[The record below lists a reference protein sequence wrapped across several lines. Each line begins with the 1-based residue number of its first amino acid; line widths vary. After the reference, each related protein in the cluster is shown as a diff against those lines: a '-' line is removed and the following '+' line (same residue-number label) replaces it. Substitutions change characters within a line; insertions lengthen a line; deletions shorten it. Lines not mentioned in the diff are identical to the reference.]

1 MHKQTTVFYMME
13 LPFGHKTSQNANTCY
28 TNFGRKKTMP
38 SENTRSKTAIYY
50 PFLQLKYP
58 EQKKHTK

>member
-1 MHKQTTVFYMME
+1 MME